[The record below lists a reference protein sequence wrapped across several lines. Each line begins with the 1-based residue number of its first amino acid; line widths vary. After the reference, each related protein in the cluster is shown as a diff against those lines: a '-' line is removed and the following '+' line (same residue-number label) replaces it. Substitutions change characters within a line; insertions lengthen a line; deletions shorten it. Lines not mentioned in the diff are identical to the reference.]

1 MLVPLELSTRSTD
14 SLPQES
20 EPKESLPC
28 QRMRP
33 AIQRDYPPPRA
44 SAFSSRRS
52 ARVRPPQS
60 DALTNQAGARA
71 ERHERRTAHKAHT
84 EEVGEGVDATSA
96 GATSGRRAPLPTLD
110 VGSQPRPYNRSSRFL
125 YDRADDDKELD
136 FTCVWSSVCD
146 KPAAY
151 SLLPSSLCSHLP
163 AGIELATQRV
173 MLMRMAQPALM
184 PNPRYL
190 DAPPPGMMQR
200 CHRESVVQFIN
211 E

>member
-1 MLVPLELSTRSTD
+1 M
-14 SLPQES
+14 
-20 EPKESLPC
+20 
-28 QRMRP
+28 
-33 AIQRDYPPPRA
+33 
-44 SAFSSRRS
+44 
-52 ARVRPPQS
+52 RPPQS
-60 DALTNQAGARA
+60 DALTIQAGARA
-71 ERHERRTAHKAHT
+71 ERHERRTAHKTHT

-184 PNPRYL
+184 PDPRCL
-190 DAPPPGMMQR
+190 DAPPAGKACCSSATACRP
-200 CHRESVVQFIN
+200 HRPHLSPSPHRHPRTPSPPPTIHTAHHPPPTTHHPPPSCAQA
-211 E
+211 